1 MPHAIVVTETPTDTD
16 RDAILDVLARH
27 NAAQGHPV
35 QRRPLAVLIRDAHG
49 ATIGGL
55 WGRSAQDWL
64 FIEYLGVPDALRGRH
79 LGTELMHRAEQV
91 ARDRGCV
98 GIWLDTFAFQARPFY
113 EKLGFHLFG
122 TLGDHPVGSARHFMA
137 KRIETR

>member
-1 MPHAIVVTETPTDTD
+1 MSHAIVIADTPTDAD
-16 RDAILDVLARH
+16 RDAILAVLAGY
-27 NAAQGHPV
+27 NAAQGHPAHRV
-35 QRRPLAVLIRDAHG
+35 PLAVLIRDAAG

-64 FIEYLGVPDALRGRH
+64 FIEYLAVPEALRGQAI
-79 LGTELMHRAEQV
+79 GTDLMRRAEQA

-113 EKLGFHLFG
+113 EKLGFGTFG
-122 TLGDHPVGSARHFMA
+122 TLDDHPVGSARHFMA
-137 KRIETR
+137 KRIDAR